1 MTSLD
6 LSYIAHNTLSG
17 TPTKDPMLFQRLHDL
32 WSDFAR
38 KFPFFFSVVH
48 RKFKLEN
55 DFSFRLHTRTLFAF
69 ELPQETHL
77 RIHVDLDRAKTTF
90 GDKWSS
96 PIVQQIFSG
105 AQFNIQQLTAGE
117 GGVVEMDAARALV
130 KVNALPLLSTHLAAV
145 FVTFGKAVSDAI
157 CTDASARSPTLKST
171 ESSATAL
178 DNIPLFTIHVIFSTQ
193 GASVRSR
200 SRRAMIQL
208 LRREFIRML
217 VGVLDACLLPDAAR
231 DPCVAS
237 ENLASVVERC
247 WEADAIESQS
257 SQESLWMKISL
268 RLYNFIATLA
278 SNPQCVFH
286 MSSSNEATSASFAR
300 TGMMQRKL
308 PSSST
313 CGSKQIAMLRRSS
326 IMQRLCNA
334 RSDKLVFSHSCSLF
348 VILFKEAPQRG

>member
-1 MTSLD
+1 
-6 LSYIAHNTLSG
+6 
-17 TPTKDPMLFQRLHDL
+17 MLFQRLHDL

-130 KVNALPLLSTHLAAV
+130 KVNALPLLSTQLAAV

-217 VGVLDACLLPDAAR
+217 VGVLEVCVLPVPAGDARVTPESLAAG
-231 DPCVAS
+231 
-237 ENLASVVERC
+237 VEKC

-257 SQESLWMKISL
+257 SQELLWVKISL
-268 RLYNFIATLA
+268 CLYNYIATLT
-278 SNPQCVFH
+278 SNT
-286 MSSSNEATSASFAR
+286 E
-300 TGMMQRKL
+300 
-308 PSSST
+308 
-313 CGSKQIAMLRRSS
+313 
-326 IMQRLCNA
+326 
-334 RSDKLVFSHSCSLF
+334 
-348 VILFKEAPQRG
+348 

>member
-1 MTSLD
+1 MRSFA
-6 LSYIAHNTLSG
+6 LSYIAYNTLSG

-38 KFPFFFSVVH
+38 KFPFFFSVGH

-77 RIHVDLDRAKTTF
+77 RIHVDLDRAKATF

-96 PIVQQIFSG
+96 PSVQQIFSG

-130 KVNALPLLSTHLAAV
+130 KVNALPLLSMQLTAV
-145 FVTFGKAVSDAI
+145 FVTFVKAVSDAI

-257 SQESLWMKISL
+257 SQQSFWMKISL
-268 RLYNFIATLA
+268 RLYNFIATLT
-278 SNPQCVFH
+278 SNPKCVL
-286 MSSSNEATSASFAR
+286 SCNIT
-300 TGMMQRKL
+300 L
-308 PSSST
+308 
-313 CGSKQIAMLRRSS
+313 GSHS
-326 IMQRLCNA
+326 
-334 RSDKLVFSHSCSLF
+334 SCSLCSP
-348 VILFKEAPQRG
+348 VTTRIG